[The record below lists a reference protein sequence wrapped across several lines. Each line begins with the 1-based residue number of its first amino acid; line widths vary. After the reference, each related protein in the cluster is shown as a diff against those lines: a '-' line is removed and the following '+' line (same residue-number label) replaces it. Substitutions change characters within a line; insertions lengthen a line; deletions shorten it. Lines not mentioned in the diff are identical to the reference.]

1 MTAHD
6 PAESP
11 SDQGLDLPEG
21 VDPLGVPRA
30 GGGRDAL
37 VLTAAIV
44 VALLALV
51 FTLGWVVYSQLVGD

>member
-1 MTAHD
+1 MTPQD

-11 SDQGLDLPEG
+11 SGQSTGPPDG
-21 VDPLGVPRA
+21 VDPLGVPRI
-30 GGGRDAL
+30 GGDWDAL

-51 FTLGWVVYSQLVGD
+51 FTLGWVVYVQLVGD